1 MAMSTRPDKSRKAQR
16 GLSRLRRGR
25 TSDGAESSA
34 RSIEDFVIIT
44 GFSGAGKSQ
53 AMACF
58 EDAGYF
64 CVDNLPP
71 EMIGQLA
78 DLFAHEG
85 SKVEEAAV
93 VCDPRGGEYFEP
105 MIEVLDELEARGVK
119 HRLLFL
125 EASEPVLIDRY
136 KETRRRHPLAAG
148 GQVSA
153 GIRGERELL
162 AAVRERADVTID
174 TSDLSAS
181 RLRKV
186 VADKMLSR
194 ATVGK
199 LAVTVMSYGFK
210 HGTPR
215 DADLNFDVRF
225 LPNPHYE
232 SELRPLTGQ
241 DPAVREYVENSDGL
255 GEFYNHLFPLLDYL
269 LPQYENEGKAH
280 LTIGIGCTGGRHRSV
295 VIGEHI
301 AGVYRDRGEYLV
313 DVVHRDIDKPPRRA

>member
-1 MAMSTRPDKSRKAQR
+1 MAMSTRPDKGHKAQR

-25 TSDGAESSA
+25 TSEASEAPA
-34 RSIEDFVIIT
+34 RSIDDFVIIT

-78 DLFAHEG
+78 DLFGHEG
-85 SKVEEAAV
+85 SKVEQAAV

-105 MIEVLDELEARGVK
+105 MLEVIDELEARGVK

-162 AAVRERADVTID
+162 APVRERADVTID

-186 VADKMLSR
+186 VADKMLPR

-241 DPAVREYVENSDGL
+241 DGAVREYVENSDGL
-255 GEFYNHLFPLLDYL
+255 SEFYERLFPLLDYL

-295 VIGEHI
+295 VIGEYL
-301 AGVYRDRGEYLV
+301 ASVYRDRGEYLV